1 MDQMC
6 DIERM
11 IFGAISGKISQDE
24 YQRQMEEF
32 SDNHIRTNLE
42 RDNPGK
48 KFGKTTKDLKL
59 DIRIR
64 EDGNLV
70 NYSSTIPNYE
80 SWHEVE

>member
-1 MDQMC
+1 MS

-11 IFGAISGKISQDE
+11 LFDAISGKISHVE

-32 SDNHIRTNLE
+32 SDNHIRRNLE
-42 RDNPGK
+42 RDNSGK
-48 KFGKTTKDLKL
+48 KFGKTTNDLKL
-59 DIRIR
+59 DIGIR

-70 NYSSTIPNYE
+70 NYSAIIPNYE